1 MHSSA
6 CRADERYFLYDQ
18 DRIEVIFR
26 RHVRSLR
33 TGKSRS
39 MPNYGYRHPAANGV
53 LARVVPV
60 QHFAENSHRSWQPSS
75 GVARFTRADV
85 IPIHVF
91 VRWSSKR
98 TCGDGARRGPTR
110 GNLDPYVESG
120 KPNNECLLEKIGTC
134 GTRRPCCRRSICLHI
149 DHDPQT
155 RMKQNLGSMIER

>member
-18 DRIEVIFR
+18 DRIEVIFVDTCALLELVSHDPCQIMGTVIR
-26 RHVRSLR
+26 QRMASLR
-33 TGKSRS
+33 VSCPFSISRGIHIEVGS
-39 MPNYGYRHPAANGV
+39 QA
-53 LARVVPV
+53 LESRV
-60 QHFAENSHRSWQPSS
+60 
-75 GVARFTRADV
+75 FTRADV